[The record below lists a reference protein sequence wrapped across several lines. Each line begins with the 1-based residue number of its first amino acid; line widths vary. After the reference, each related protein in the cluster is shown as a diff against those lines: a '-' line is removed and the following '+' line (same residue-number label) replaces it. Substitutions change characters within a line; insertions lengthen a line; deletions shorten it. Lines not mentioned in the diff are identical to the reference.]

1 MGSRKVPCPKSL
13 LMRWNPSTACGWIRV
28 QWCAATGR
36 TSVVHASSAARRKC
50 NATLRARSSRRIRA
64 ILLALVPPLQ
74 APTRITMTAIS
85 LPSVQQLT
93 HLFPYRYSSSNVDR
107 WVVSP
112 TGAGSDHPH
121 HALAS
126 HLPAA
131 RRPCES
137 EEARCRARALLLDGG
152 PAPAAASRHHAGVRE
167 PFAGV
172 LPLLHPLRDAGR
184 ADGSPADA
192 GDRVCA
198 AQRAGPRLRA
208 AMVPGRTGGSGFP
221 GDGG

>member
-1 MGSRKVPCPKSL
+1 
-13 LMRWNPSTACGWIRV
+13 
-28 QWCAATGR
+28 
-36 TSVVHASSAARRKC
+36 
-50 NATLRARSSRRIRA
+50 
-64 ILLALVPPLQ
+64 
-74 APTRITMTAIS
+74 MTAIS

-126 HLPAA
+126 HLRAA

-208 AMVPGRTGGSGFP
+208 AMVPGRRAARGSRVTEDRRSLRSASTLAVAGCRHRRSSLIGRAVP
-221 GDGG
+221 SGHRP